1 MDHKDLPPQKP
12 INNAPGAKELL
23 GKAVDGSAKI
33 FQLPAKSAQQ
43 SPSESEL
50 PRLSQRNLDVLWLKM
65 AEMYGHRWTS
75 SFGVSADQEH
85 SWAKILGG
93 LTGRQLTAGLQQLLD
108 RATEFDWPP
117 PANVFRA
124 MCLHVPGLPPIDQA
138 WTEALIGKYSHEA
151 VKVAAEA
158 TGTFD
163 LRSAKHSDKSLRQRF
178 ERNYAIVQRRA
189 QNAQPL
195 DGKIHQGIEHDSGM
209 KAQLARSHQE
219 ARDLITAQNIPT
231 DPNACRALLRAKLGI
246 RRDNH
251 A

>member
-12 INNAPGAKELL
+12 ISTAPGVKDLL
-23 GKAVDGSAKI
+23 GKAVDTSAKI
-33 FQLPAKSAQQ
+33 VRHPAASEQQ
-43 SPSESEL
+43 SLNDSGESKL
-50 PRLSQRNLDVLWLKM
+50 PQVLLDKLWLKM
-65 AEMYGHRWTS
+65 SEMYGHRWTS
-75 SFGVSADQEH
+75 SFGESADQDH

-93 LTGRQLTAGLQQLLD
+93 LTGRQLAAGLQQLIE
-108 RATEFDWPP
+108 RAAEFDWPP

-124 MCLHVPGLPPIDQA
+124 MCLHVQGLPPIDQA
-138 WTEALIGKYSHEA
+138 WTEALMGKYSHEA

-163 LRSAKHSDKSLRQRF
+163 LRSAKHSDRSLYQRF

-195 DGKIHQGIEHDSGM
+195 DGKIAQGIEHDSGM

-219 ARDLITAQNIPT
+219 ARDLIAAQGLPT
-231 DPNACRALLRAKLGI
+231 DPQQARKLLLAKLGI
-246 RRDNH
+246 RRP

>member
-1 MDHKDLPPQKP
+1 MDTRELPKQKP
-12 INNAPGAKELL
+12 INTAPGVKALVL
-23 GKAVDGSAKI
+23 KAVDTEAKVIPLSTRSAT
-33 FQLPAKSAQQ
+33 Q
-43 SPSESEL
+43 SPIDDRPKL
-50 PRLSQRNLDVLWLKM
+50 PQQLLDSLWLKM
-65 AEMYGHRWTS
+65 TEMYGHRWTAN
-75 SFGVSADQEH
+75 FGVSADQEH

-93 LTGRQLTAGLQQLLD
+93 LTGRQLASGLQQLLD

-124 MCLHVPGLPPIDQA
+124 MCLHVQGLPTIDQA
-138 WTEALIGKYSHEA
+138 WTEALMGKYSHEA

-195 DGKIHQGIEHDSGM
+195 DGRIAQGIEHDSGM

-219 ARDLITAQNIPT
+219 ARDLVTAQNIPT
-231 DPNACRALLRAKLGI
+231 DGKAARALLLAKLGI
-246 RRDNH
+246 RRERH

>member
-1 MDHKDLPPQKP
+1 MDQHQDLPKQKP
-12 INNAPGAKELL
+12 INNAPMVATVMAK
-23 GKAVDGSAKI
+23 AIDTSAKI
-33 FQLPAKSAQQ
+33 VQHPAASVQQ
-43 SPSESEL
+43 SLSDSNESKL
-50 PRLSQRNLDVLWLKM
+50 PQPLLDKLWLKM
-65 AEMYGHRWTS
+65 SEMYGHRWTS
-75 SFGVSADQEH
+75 SFGESADQEH

-93 LTGRQLTAGLQQLLD
+93 LTGRQLAGGLQQLLD
-108 RATEFDWPP
+108 RAAEFDWPP

-124 MCLHVPGLPPIDQA
+124 MCLHVQGLPHVDQA

-163 LRSAKHSDKSLRQRF
+163 LRGAKHSDKSLRQRF

-195 DGKIHQGIEHDSGM
+195 DGKISQRIGHDSGM

-219 ARDLITAQNIPT
+219 ARDLITAQGLPT
-231 DPNACRALLRAKLGI
+231 DPQQARKLLLAKLGI
-246 RRDNH
+246 RRP

>member
-1 MDHKDLPPQKP
+1 MDHKDLPKQKP
-12 INNAPGAKELL
+12 INNAPMVAKLTAQMVDTGAK
-23 GKAVDGSAKI
+23 VV
-33 FQLPAKSAQQ
+33 QLPTKSGMQ
-43 SPSESEL
+43 SQSENDR
-50 PRLSQRNLDVLWLKM
+50 PKLSQKNLDTLWLRM

-93 LTGRQLTAGLQQLLD
+93 LTGRQLASGLQQLLD

-124 MCLHVPGLPPIDQA
+124 MCLHVTGLPPVDQA
-138 WTEALIGKYSHEA
+138 WTEALMAKYSHEA
-151 VKVAAEA
+151 VRVAAEA

-163 LRSAKHSDKSLRQRF
+163 LRSAKHSDKALFQRF

-195 DGKIHQGIEHDSGM
+195 DGKIAQGIEHDSGM

-219 ARDLITAQNIPT
+219 ARDLVTAQNIPT
-231 DPNACRALLRAKLGI
+231 DGQAARKLLLAKLGI
-246 RRDNH
+246 RRP